1 MFFQKGIYDGSAVNK
16 FLEKW
21 FAGRHTVRHFSIG
34 VTDLL
39 TGKFK
44 HKTKNVGAFVNFEDD
59 QP

>member
-1 MFFQKGIYDGSAVNK
+1 VKSWPGGLIYGMFFQKGIYDGSTVNK

-39 TGKFK
+39 TGKSN
-44 HKTKNVGAFVNFEDD
+44 HKIIM
-59 QP
+59 